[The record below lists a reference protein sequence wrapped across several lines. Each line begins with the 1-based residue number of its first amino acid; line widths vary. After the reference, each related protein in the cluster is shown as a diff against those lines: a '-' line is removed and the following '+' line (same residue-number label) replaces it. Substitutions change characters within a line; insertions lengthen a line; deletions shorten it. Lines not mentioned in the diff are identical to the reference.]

1 MNIPILKTRSRLR
14 EVKRL
19 VLSSGFEPTY
29 LLALS
34 LLEESILDCSQGRHS
49 IRNMSLYRKKISTG
63 YSFASQLWYAAGRA
77 KQGCGR
83 GRRQDLCSRRVQ
95 LWRAERSV
103 RWSGRAARSNQE
115 EGPGTL
121 GCRGLGRLRGDSCSG
136 VGVCSQGFQ
145 RPWLL
150 DKNRREP
157 GGTSQ
162 IWTSGHTAPTPVI
175 SCSNAVWPTPWL
187 PDLGS
192 PRCSAE
198 LVREDGGQRPLS

>member
-19 VLSSGFEPTY
+19 VLRSGFEPTY

-34 LLEESILDCSQGRHS
+34 LLEASILGCSQGRHS

-63 YSFASQLWYAAGRA
+63 YSFASQPWYAAGRA

-103 RWSGRAARSNQE
+103 RWSGRASRSNQE

-121 GCRGLGRLRGDSCSG
+121 GWRGLGPGRLRGDSCSG
-136 VGVCSQGFQ
+136 GGCLQPGFSEALASGQKQEGARRDWSALDFRSHCTHSCPFLLKCS
-145 RPWLL
+145 LAY
-150 DKNRREP
+150 
-157 GGTSQ
+157 S
-162 IWTSGHTAPTPVI
+162 
-175 SCSNAVWPTPWL
+175 
-187 PDLGS
+187 
-192 PRCSAE
+192 
-198 LVREDGGQRPLS
+198 LVA